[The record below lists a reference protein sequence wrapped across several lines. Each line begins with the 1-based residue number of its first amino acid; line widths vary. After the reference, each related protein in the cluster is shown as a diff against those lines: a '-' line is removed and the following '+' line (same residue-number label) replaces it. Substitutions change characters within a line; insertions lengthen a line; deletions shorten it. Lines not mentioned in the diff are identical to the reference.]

1 MSLTDIHEAIRSLL
15 IADTA
20 VHALVGARIYPIHM
34 PLEANLPA
42 ITIHE
47 ISGPEDYV
55 TGHGFPRY
63 QISCW
68 STSFSAAKAIKDAV
82 KSCLNRYRGI
92 VSGIDIHNISF
103 LNSEDL
109 YEEEV
114 RLYHIPMDFQIVYSK

>member
-1 MSLTDIHEAIRSLL
+1 MTDVHEVIRSLL

-20 VHALVGARIYPIHM
+20 VTALVSTRIYPVHM
-34 PLEANLPA
+34 PLDATIPN

-68 STSFSAAKAIKDAV
+68 SESFSGAKAIKDAV
-82 KSCLNRYRGI
+82 KACLNRYKGI
-92 VSGIDIHNISF
+92 VSGLDIHNISY